1 MNSDVALS
9 PDPERNVS
17 ARPLSTRRWIIGAVA
32 LTFIG
37 ATLSYGYSAF
47 IGAPAAPTK
56 GLGRAPLPRVAAAEI
71 AKGDFPVVLSGLGTV
86 TPSATAIVKTQIAGQ
101 LVEVSFTEAQP
112 VKVGD
117 ALAHVDPRPY
127 QLALA
132 QAEGQLQK
140 DVALLQNAERDL
152 MRYETLNKKMKD
164 VISGQQIDTQRALI
178 NQYKGTVAIDRA
190 LVDQA
195 RLNLSYCRIIS
206 PIEGRIGLR
215 QVDQGNYVQPNDPNG
230 IAVVTRL
237 SPITV
242 IFTLPENRLPPVL
255 KKFRAGEKLTVV
267 AFDHERAVELAR
279 GRLAAI
285 DNQIDSSSGTVKLRA
300 EFANEDE
307 RLFPNQF
314 VNAELLVETLRDV
327 ALAPAAAVQQG
338 AQGPFVY
345 LIRPDSTVAARAVK
359 LGPASG
365 ERVVIEDGL
374 KVGERVV
381 VEGADKLR
389 EGMIVSLPS
398 VEPREQAPAR
408 QRPSAKNGAS

>member
-1 MNSDVALS
+1 
-9 PDPERNVS
+9 
-17 ARPLSTRRWIIGAVA
+17 
-32 LTFIG
+32 
-37 ATLSYGYSAF
+37 
-47 IGAPAAPTK
+47 
-56 GLGRAPLPRVAAAEI
+56 
-71 AKGDFPVVLSGLGTV
+71 
-86 TPSATAIVKTQIAGQ
+86 
-101 LVEVSFTEAQP
+101 
-112 VKVGD
+112 
-117 ALAHVDPRPY
+117 
-127 QLALA
+127 
-132 QAEGQLQK
+132 
-140 DVALLQNAERDL
+140 
-152 MRYETLNKKMKD
+152 MKD
-164 VISGQQIDTQRALI
+164 VISGQQIDTQQALI
-178 NQYKGTVAIDRA
+178 NQYRGTVAIDRA

-195 RLNLSYCRIIS
+195 RLNLSYCRIVS

-255 KKFRAGEKLTVV
+255 RKYRAGEKLTVV

-279 GRLAAI
+279 GRLVAI
-285 DNQIDSSSGTVKLRA
+285 DNQIDSTSGTVKLRA

-314 VNAELLVETLRDV
+314 VNAELLVETLHDV

-345 LIRPDSTVAARAVK
+345 LIGPDSTVSAHAVK

-398 VEPREQAPAR
+398 AEPHEHAPIH
-408 QRPSAKNGAS
+408 QSTSAKNGAS

>member
-9 PDPERNVS
+9 PDPERKFS
-17 ARPLSTRRWIIGAVA
+17 TRPLSIRRGIAGALALAIIGAA
-32 LTFIG
+32 
-37 ATLSYGYSAF
+37 LSYGYSAF
-47 IGAPAAPTK
+47 IGAPPAPAK
-56 GLGRAPLPRVAAAEI
+56 GASRAPPARVAAAEI
-71 AKGDFPVVLSGLGTV
+71 AKGDFPVILSGLGTV

-112 VKVGD
+112 VKAGD

-152 MRYETLNKKMKD
+152 TRYETLNKKMKD

-195 RLNLSYCRIIS
+195 RLNLSYCRIVS

-215 QVDQGNYVQPNDPNG
+215 QVDQGNYVQPNDASG

-242 IFTLPENRLPPVL
+242 IFTLPESRLPPVL

-279 GRLAAI
+279 GRLVAI

-327 ALAPAAAVQQG
+327 ALAPASAVQQG

-345 LIRPDSTVAARAVK
+345 LIRPDSTVFAHAVK

-365 ERVVIEDGL
+365 DRVVIEDGL

-389 EGMIVSLPS
+389 EGMTVSLPS
-398 VEPREQAPAR
+398 AEPHEQGPAR
-408 QRPSAKNGAS
+408 QRQSAKNGAS

>member
-17 ARPLSTRRWIIGAVA
+17 ARLTFIRRSIAGAVA
-32 LTFIG
+32 LAIVG
-37 ATLSYGYSAF
+37 AAFSYGYSAF
-47 IGAPAAPTK
+47 IGAPPAPAK
-56 GLGRAPLPRVAAAEI
+56 GASRAPPARVTAAEI
-71 AKGDFPVVLSGLGTV
+71 ATGDFPVVLSGLGTV

-101 LVEVSFTEAQP
+101 LVEVGFTEAQP
-112 VKVGD
+112 VKAGD

-152 MRYETLNKKMKD
+152 TRYETLNKKMKD
-164 VISGQQIDTQRALI
+164 VISGQQIDTQRALV

-195 RLNLSYCRIIS
+195 RLNLSFCRIVS

-242 IFTLPENRLPPVL
+242 IFTLPESRLPPVL
-255 KKFRAGEKLTVV
+255 KKFRAGEKLAVV

-279 GRLAAI
+279 GRLVAI

-327 ALAPAAAVQQG
+327 ALAPASAIQQG

-345 LIRPDSTVAARAVK
+345 LIQPDSTVFARAVK

-365 ERVVIEDGL
+365 DRVVIEDGL

-389 EGMIVSLPS
+389 EGMTVSLPS
-398 VEPREQAPAR
+398 AEPRGQGPAR
-408 QRPSAKNGAS
+408 QRQSAKNGAS